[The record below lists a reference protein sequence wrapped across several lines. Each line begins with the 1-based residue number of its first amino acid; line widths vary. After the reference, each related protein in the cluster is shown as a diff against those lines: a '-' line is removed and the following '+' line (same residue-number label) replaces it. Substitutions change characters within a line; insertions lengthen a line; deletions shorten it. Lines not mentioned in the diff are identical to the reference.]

1 MNKPNP
7 FEKIDLPGVKNIIV
21 VASGKG
27 GVGKS
32 TVAANL
38 AVALAR
44 DGFRTAIFDADLYGP
59 SIPLMFGV
67 QYARPEVAHYQGK
80 ETIIPIEKYGVKI
93 ISIGF
98 FMVSNKSLIWRGPA
112 ASAGLAQL
120 LSDTEWGELDYLIID
135 FPPGTGDIQLTTIQ
149 RLNLSGAILVTT
161 PQQMAVAD
169 ARKAADMFNTK
180 LIQVPILGVV
190 ENMAWFTPEK
200 HPNEKYYLFGNGG
213 GQQLADQL
221 QAPLLV
227 RIPLVCDAC
236 ELGDT
241 GQTIFASKDRILIG
255 LFENL
260 ASQVSQ
266 LLATTV

>member
-1 MNKPNP
+1 MSASPVG
-7 FEKIDLPGVKNIIV
+7 ID
-21 VASGKG
+21 
-27 GVGKS
+27 
-32 TVAANL
+32 
-38 AVALAR
+38 
-44 DGFRTAIFDADLYGP
+44 DLSVYVP
-59 SIPLMFGV
+59 QLCF
-67 QYARPEVAHYQGK
+67 
-80 ETIIPIEKYGVKI
+80 PIED
-93 ISIGF
+93 
-98 FMVSNKSLIWRGPA
+98 LA
-112 ASAGLAQL
+112 AA
-120 LSDTEWGELDYLIID
+120 
-135 FPPGTGDIQLTTIQ
+135 
-149 RLNLSGAILVTT
+149 RNLSYPKLSKGLGLL
-161 PQQMAVAD
+161 QMAVAD